1 MNPPSV
7 LPHAAMRPAL
17 HRIGRD
23 QTPVVTIDAF
33 CGDCTPVVELAAALA
48 PLPPATNHYPGL
60 RRVIAAH
67 EPAMAY
73 AESLLE
79 AAAPFIAGAYDIDS
93 FDLIEASFSMVT
105 APAQTL
111 TPVQRS
117 PHFDSTDPRHFAV
130 MHYLRE
136 TEGTAFYHHRATGI
150 ECVTEAN
157 LAHYVAAARGE
168 AARAGPSYIAG
179 SNAHYELIG
188 GVTGHADRLVIYPG
202 SLLHSGVIA
211 PDTQLSSDPRDG
223 RLTANLFI
231 RAA

>member
-1 MNPPSV
+1 
-7 LPHAAMRPAL
+7 MRPAL
-17 HRIGRD
+17 LRIGRD

-33 CGDCTPVVELAAALA
+33 CGDCAPVIALAEELA
-48 PLPPATNHYPGL
+48 PFPPAANHYPGL
-60 RRVIAAH
+60 RRVIGAH

-73 AESLLE
+73 AERLLE

-93 FDLIEASFSMVT
+93 FDLIEASFSLVT

-136 TEGTAFYHHRATGI
+136 TAGTAFYRHRATGI

-157 LAHYVAAARGE
+157 LARYLT
-168 AARAGPSYIAG
+168 AARAEVWRTDPAYIAG
-179 SNAHYELIG
+179 SNKLYELIG

-202 SLLHSGVIA
+202 NLLHSGVIA
-211 PDTQLSSDPRDG
+211 RETQLSTDPRKG

-231 RAA
+231 RAT